1 MGWSYSHVA
10 LFGPAQEDVS
20 QTLAGRHAVI
30 SPTIGGVTLVA
41 SEEFASH
48 DPQQIANFSI
58 MLATTLNCAALVISE
73 YDDDVLSYR
82 LIESG
87 KITDEYNSGPDYFD
101 FAGKHVPPR
110 GPQGG
115 DAIRLCQA
123 LGRPEVA
130 KEVGSALRKDD
141 MGLSAPNRH
150 AELAAILGMPAFS
163 VGFDYEAVH
172 DRELP
177 EGLNEEDIIFTG
189 EQE

>member
-10 LFGPAQEDVS
+10 LFGPSQEDVS
-20 QTLAGRHAVI
+20 QTLAGRPAVI
-30 SPTIGGVTLVA
+30 SPTIDGVTLVA

-48 DPQQIANFSI
+48 DSEQIANFSI
-58 MLATTLNCAALVISE
+58 KLATALNCVALVIEE
-73 YDDDVLSYR
+73 YDDDVLSYQ
-82 LIESG
+82 LIESV
-87 KITDEYNSGPDYFD
+87 KITDEYISAPDYFD
-101 FAGKHVPPR
+101 FAGKHTPPR

-115 DAIRLCQA
+115 DAVRLCQA

-130 KEVGSALRKDD
+130 KEVESALRKDD
-141 MGLSAPNRH
+141 AGLSAPDRH
-150 AELAAILGMPAFS
+150 AEFVAILGMPAFS
-163 VGFDYEAVH
+163 VGFDYEALH